1 MWSPYSPAQVADRL
15 ERVPTSKISHLE
27 SLLSGRRAS
36 HPTASSNKLTPD
48 RRLDVLHR
56 ELQALRPSPWAP
68 RRNYAFSERAPS
80 LFARPSPRALPR
92 TARLREKAS
101 ESGYFHDLKTAP
113 LSHWLPI
120 LLYRPNS
127 RRQMQKLQRTSQAR
141 LPEKDCERGRAAT
154 AQAAGNG
161 NELSDRKK

>member
-36 HPTASSNKLTPD
+36 HYPTASSNKLTPD

-56 ELQALRPSPWAP
+56 ELQALRPSPWTP

-80 LFARPSPRALPR
+80 LLARPSPRALPR

-101 ESGYFHDLKTAP
+101 ESGYFPDLKTAP

-127 RRQMQKLQRTSQAR
+127 RRQMQNCSELAKLACRKGLRAR
-141 LPEKDCERGRAAT
+141 ARCDSASG
-154 AQAAGNG
+154 G
-161 NELSDRKK
+161 